1 VRRTVTA
8 PSAGSNLGQ
17 SDHLRSVVQRSR
29 GIRAFTGRNGV
40 SAPSLRL
47 AGLALVAAALF
58 FSVAST
64 AFADR
69 TYQSQLTQANSTA
82 LSSPIGLAVDDSD
95 NVWVSDTNTS
105 LVSKFDSSGT
115 YLAQSDG
122 TGSWGTSGY
131 IQDLAFGKTAGLVY
145 VVDSGGD
152 DLWGLNKADAT
163 YASVDVTDGLSGC
176 CFIRAAVDNSSTATD
191 GDVYI
196 AVGGSETV
204 AVTVDRVDGTGAA
217 SNFSAV
223 QSYITANKLTGTPA
237 HAFASLGGIAT
248 DAAGN
253 VYVVDPGN
261 DEVDE
266 FDSTG
271 TFVQAIAGPVGA
283 ALSDVAVDPTNGN
296 VLVGDTT
303 LSVVHEYDSSGTFVE
318 DIDGTG
324 TPGGTVVPQGLAV
337 DSTGRL
343 YVADSAHP
351 VVDVFGHFAITH
363 TVSVSKTGGGSG
375 TVTSAPAGINCGG
388 TCSNAFEENSTVTLT
403 ASPSAHN
410 ALTGWTVDGSAS
422 TCPGTGTCDVPVGTT
437 DHTVVANFEH
447 ITHTLTVAKAGTGGG
462 TVTSAP
468 AGVNCGATCNS
479 LFNEGASVT
488 LTAAPAAGSTFTGW
502 SGPGAASCPGTGTC
516 HVTIPGADTS
526 VTATFAQSKP
536 TVTTTAGAT
545 GISQHAASV
554 AGTVNPN
561 SGAVSSCQIQYG
573 KTTAYGS
580 QAPCSPNPG
589 AGGSAV
595 GVHAALSG
603 LTAAT
608 TYHFRV
614 VAANAGGTTNGSDQ
628 TFKTLADVTPPPT
641 CATDPSLCT
650 PGVLKLDATT
660 ARVTGSKAALKL
672 SCSGEKACSGKLTLT
687 AKVKVRKGKKT
698 VTKTMTIGTARVS
711 IAAGA
716 SKTVKIKLNS
726 AARKVLAKKH
736 RLSAKLAGAGLKHT
750 VVLKSAKKKKK
761 K

>member
-1 VRRTVTA
+1 
-8 PSAGSNLGQ
+8 LGQ
-17 SDHLRSVVQRSR
+17 SNHQLRSVVQRAR
-29 GIRAFTGRNGV
+29 GIRAFTGRNGT
-40 SAPSLRL
+40 SAFSLRL

-69 TYQSQLTQANSTA
+69 LYQSQITQAPNGSA
-82 LSSPIGLAVDDSD
+82 LANPRGLAVDSTD
-95 NVWVSDTNTS
+95 NLWVSDIGTS
-105 LVSKFDSSGT
+105 RVSKFDSTGS
-115 YLAQSDG
+115 YQAQNDG
-122 TGSWGTSGY
+122 TGSWGSSTFNQSV
-131 IQDLAFGKTAGLVY
+131 AFGSTANLLY
-145 VVDSGGD
+145 VADSNFD
-152 DLWGLNKADAT
+152 DIWGLHPADAT
-163 YASVDVTDGLSGC
+163 YAGVDLTDGLGGC
-176 CFIRAAVDNSSTATD
+176 CFIHVAVDNSGNAND
-191 GDVYI
+191 GDIYI
-196 AVGGSETV
+196 AVGGNN
-204 AVTVDRVDGTGAA
+204 TVDRIDGSGAA

-223 QSYITANKLTGTPA
+223 QSYITANQLTGTPA
-237 HAFASLGGIAT
+237 HAFGGLTNITT
-248 DAAGN
+248 DATGH
-253 VYVVDPGN
+253 VYVVDGGN
-261 DEVDE
+261 NEVDE

-271 TFVQAIAGPVGA
+271 TFVEAFPGSVGS
-283 ALSDVAVDPTNGN
+283 ALASVAVDPTNGN
-296 VLVGDTT
+296 VLVGDTN
-303 LSVVHEYDSSGTFVE
+303 LSVVHEFDSSGTFVE
-318 DIDGTG
+318 DIDGTA
-324 TPGGTVVPQGLAV
+324 TPGGSIVPQGLAV
-337 DSTGRL
+337 DSTGKL
-343 YVADSAHP
+343 YVSDAAHP

-363 TVSVSKTGGGSG
+363 TISVTKNGAG
-375 TVTSAPAGINCGG
+375 TVTSAPAGIACGG
-388 TCSNAFEENSTVTLT
+388 TCSNAFEENTTVTLT
-403 ASPSAHN
+403 ATPNAHN
-410 ALTGWTVDGSAS
+410 TFTGWTVDGSAS
-422 TCPGTGTCDVPVGTT
+422 TCPGTGTCDVAVGTT
-437 DHTVVANFEH
+437 DHAVVASFAP

-468 AGVNCGATCNS
+468 AGINCGATCNS

-488 LTAAPAAGSTFTGW
+488 LTAAPAAGATFTGW

-580 QAPCSPNPG
+580 QAACSPNPG
-589 AGGSAV
+589 AGASAV

-628 TFKTLADVTPPPT
+628 TFTTLADVTPPPPT

-660 ARVTGSKAALKL
+660 ATVTGSKAALKL

-716 SKTVKIKLNS
+716 SKTVTIKLNS

-736 RLSAKLAGAGLKHT
+736 RLSAKLSGAGLKHT